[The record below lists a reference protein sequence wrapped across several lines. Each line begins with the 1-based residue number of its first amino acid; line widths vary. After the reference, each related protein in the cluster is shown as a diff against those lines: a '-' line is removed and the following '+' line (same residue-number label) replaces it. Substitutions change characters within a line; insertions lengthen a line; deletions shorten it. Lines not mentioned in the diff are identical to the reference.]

1 MSRPLRIE
9 FPGAFYHVTSR
20 GNERKEVFI
29 SQKDREKF
37 LSYLESATERYGAV
51 IHVWC
56 QLSNHY
62 HLLLETPRGN
72 LSEIMH
78 HLNGAYTTYFN
89 VKRKRSG
96 HLFQGRFKAILIE
109 EDEYATQLSRYIH
122 LNPVRASI
130 VARPE
135 DYEWSSYRSYIG
147 KSRTPSW
154 LEKDFIH
161 GYFADK
167 QRVAQKKYR
176 EFVEDLLGQ
185 EYSDPLKQAIGSS
198 ILGSQ
203 EFVDRI
209 TAAYLDGRE
218 RDSNVPALGKLSRQL
233 SLEEIHSAV
242 EAVFV
247 SSKKQARQ
255 AAMYF
260 CHKYSGSSLRV
271 IGDFFGIKESAISV
285 GRRRFESR
293 LDDDEELRGMVKRVH
308 GVLDK

>member
-122 LNPVRASI
+122 LNPVRARL

-147 KSRTPSW
+147 QSRTPSW
-154 LEKDFIH
+154 LKKDFIH

-260 CHKYSGSSLRV
+260 CHKYSGSSLRA